1 MSTQNAKSS
10 WIRLKNGKILWML
23 KNYCYRLRINNC
35 IINYWK
41 TLQIDAHIIKH
52 LLTMSKIRGW
62 RLLRRSLYKHGLI
75 GWCIMETQQQIGTLI
90 IWHCFFFLHFI
101 LLHNRVEGT
110 HARLKKLFHD
120 CMGNL
125 CSCWD
130 TMNNILVFQR
140 TMIKASFQKSINM
153 IDHIFNSRYIRSYVG
168 LY

>member
-1 MSTQNAKSS
+1 MGFKVKGLFVKNDILSQVIVSDKNLVSINALEIVFLLQPTCYVCSTLQGMSTQNAKSS

-52 LLTMSKIRGW
+52 LFTMSKIRGW

-101 LLHNRVEGT
+101 LLN
-110 HARLKKLFHD
+110 
-120 CMGNL
+120 
-125 CSCWD
+125 
-130 TMNNILVFQR
+130 
-140 TMIKASFQKSINM
+140 
-153 IDHIFNSRYIRSYVG
+153 
-168 LY
+168 